1 MAQVASVDQ
10 VLEQVK
16 QKFGFVPNVVTEIA
30 KSPAALQVYVSGSKA
45 MGNATLSPQEQQ
57 AVQLAISTTNKCGY
71 CQAAHSMG
79 GKAAGIAPA
88 DLEAIQAGQLP
99 QDGRLKAV
107 VAAVWLLQ
115 EKQGFLNEEDLKSLE
130 EQGVDRVQLYEL
142 IALIGLKTITNYV
155 NHIAHTE
162 LDAQLRP

>member
-30 KSPAALQVYVSGSKA
+30 KSPAALQVYVGGSKA
-45 MGNATLSPQEQQ
+45 MGSATLSPQEQQ

-79 GKAAGIAPA
+79 GKVAGIAPA
-88 DLEAIQAGQLP
+88 DLDAIQAGKPP

-107 VAAVWLLQ
+107 VGAVRLLQ
-115 EKQGFLNEEDLKSLE
+115 EKQGFLSDEDVKSLE
-130 EQGVDRVQLYEL
+130 GQGVDRVQLYEL